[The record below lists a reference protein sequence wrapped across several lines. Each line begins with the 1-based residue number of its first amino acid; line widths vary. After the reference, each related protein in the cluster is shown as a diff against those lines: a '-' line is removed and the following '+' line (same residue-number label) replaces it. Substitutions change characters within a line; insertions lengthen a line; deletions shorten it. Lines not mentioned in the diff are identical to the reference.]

1 MSEKKLTVALA
12 GNPNAGK
19 TTLFNALTGL
29 HNHVGNWPGKTVTV
43 ERMEGKAE
51 YNGYTLEIVDLPG
64 TYSLSSRALDEELA
78 SEFLRN
84 EKPDAVVNIVDAA
97 HLERN
102 LYLTLQLI
110 ELGCPLIL
118 ALNMNKYAEAEGF
131 VIDTKKLSNML
142 GVPVVKIEA
151 IDKTGRDELLKEIIA
166 KPAPAKK
173 LPHYSDEFEEHLG
186 EIAKTPA
193 DRFDAIF
200 ALLNKTEGEP
210 TEITATRK
218 HIETVCG
225 AEINEVVADARYA
238 YIAGVLHESVHT
250 MQAGGKSQTGRIDK
264 ILTNRWLGFPI
275 FAVIMYL
282 IFQIVFTVG
291 APPMEWIETFFG
303 WLGEVCGGAL
313 EAISAPEWVTS
324 LVVDGVIGGVG
335 GVVVFLP
342 NIIIMFFLLAIM
354 EGSGY
359 LARVAVLMDRIMHAL
374 GLHGKAF
381 IPMIL
386 GFGCSVPAIMAC
398 RTLETER
405 ERKLTM
411 LLTPYMSCGA
421 RMPVYLL
428 LVGIFVAPE
437 FQGLAMFAIYFL
449 GIVVALI
456 VGFLLRKTIF
466 REGQTEFVLEMPPY
480 RLPTIKGVLHHTWH
494 NAKEFLV
501 RAGTIIF
508 AACLVV
514 WLLAS
519 LPMGVEYGSADSILG
534 MIGNAIAPFF
544 APLGFGFMEAAVAI
558 IMGLLAKEV
567 VVGTFGTL
575 YGVGEEALGDV
586 LVNVFTPLSSFSFMA
601 FVLLYIPCL
610 AALFTIKKESHSW
623 KFTLFA
629 AVLMLAVAWI
639 VSFIIYQGGLLLGF

>member
-1 MSEKKLTVALA
+1 
-12 GNPNAGK
+12 
-19 TTLFNALTGL
+19 
-29 HNHVGNWPGKTVTV
+29 
-43 ERMEGKAE
+43 
-51 YNGYTLEIVDLPG
+51 
-64 TYSLSSRALDEELA
+64 
-78 SEFLRN
+78 
-84 EKPDAVVNIVDAA
+84 
-97 HLERN
+97 
-102 LYLTLQLI
+102 
-110 ELGCPLIL
+110 
-118 ALNMNKYAEAEGF
+118 
-131 VIDTKKLSNML
+131 
-142 GVPVVKIEA
+142 
-151 IDKTGRDELLKEIIA
+151 
-166 KPAPAKK
+166 
-173 LPHYSDEFEEHLG
+173 
-186 EIAKTPA
+186 
-193 DRFDAIF
+193 
-200 ALLNKTEGEP
+200 
-210 TEITATRK
+210 
-218 HIETVCG
+218 
-225 AEINEVVADARYA
+225 
-238 YIAGVLHESVHT
+238 
-250 MQAGGKSQTGRIDK
+250 
-264 ILTNRWLGFPI
+264 
-275 FAVIMYL
+275 
-282 IFQIVFTVG
+282 
-291 APPMEWIETFFG
+291 
-303 WLGEVCGGAL
+303 
-313 EAISAPEWVTS
+313 
-324 LVVDGVIGGVG
+324 
-335 GVVVFLP
+335 
-342 NIIIMFFLLAIM
+342 
-354 EGSGY
+354 
-359 LARVAVLMDRIMHAL
+359 
-374 GLHGKAF
+374 
-381 IPMIL
+381 
-386 GFGCSVPAIMAC
+386 
-398 RTLETER
+398 
-405 ERKLTM
+405 
-411 LLTPYMSCGA
+411 
-421 RMPVYLL
+421 
-428 LVGIFVAPE
+428 
-437 FQGLAMFAIYFL
+437 MFAIYFL

>member
-1 MSEKKLTVALA
+1 MSEKKLIVALA

-43 ERMEGKAE
+43 ERMEGKTE
-51 YNGYTLEIVDLPG
+51 YNGYTLDIVDLPG

-84 EKPDAVVNIVDAA
+84 EKPDVVVNIVDAA

-102 LYLTLQLI
+102 FYLTLQLI
-110 ELGCPLIL
+110 ELGCPLIV

-151 IDKTGRDELLKEIIA
+151 IDKTGREELLQEIIS
-166 KPAPAKK
+166 KPAAAKK

-186 EIAKTPA
+186 EIAPTPA

-200 ALLNKTEGEP
+200 ALLNKTDGEP
-210 TEITATRK
+210 AEITATRK
-218 HIETVCG
+218 HIEEVCG

-238 YIAGVLHESVHT
+238 YIAGILHESVHH
-250 MQAGGKSQTGRIDK
+250 MHAGGKSQTGRIDR

-275 FAVIMYL
+275 FALIMYL

-303 WLGEVCGGAL
+303 WLGEVCGTGL
-313 EAISAPEWVTS
+313 EAIAAPAWVTS
-324 LVVDGVIGGVG
+324 VVIDGIIGGVG

-342 NIIIMFFLLAIM
+342 NIILMFFLLSVM
-354 EGSGY
+354 EASGY

-386 GFGCSVPAIMAC
+386 GFGCSVPAIMAA

-421 RMPVYLL
+421 RMPVYILF
-428 LVGIFVAPE
+428 VGIFFAPE
-437 FQGLAMFAIYFL
+437 WQGIAMFAIYFL

-456 VGFLLRKTIF
+456 VGFLLRKTVF

-501 RAGTIIF
+501 RAGTVIF

-519 LPMGVEYGSADSILG
+519 LPFGVEYGSLDSVLG
-534 MIGNAIAPFF
+534 MIGSAIAPVFE
-544 APLGFGFMEAAVAI
+544 PLGFGFAEAAVAI

-575 YGVGEEALGDV
+575 FGVGEEALGDV
-586 LVNVFTPLSSFSFMA
+586 LINLFTPLSSVSFMV
-601 FVLLYIPCL
+601 FVLLYVPCL
-610 AALFTIKKESHSW
+610 AALFTIKKESNSW
-623 KFTLFA
+623 RFTIFA